1 MAVAFGSKARFDDL
15 RLSARVFLANKSA
28 VAGLVIFLGF
38 LIVGLLVTL
47 TPGLMGIQD
56 PGVFVSNAFINANV
70 ANCSGAWPEPPS
82 AAHWFG
88 TTEYQGAGG
97 FGCIDLFNLILK
109 AIPVDL
115 ALSFFIVLIGAGIG
129 TVIGILAGYMGR
141 YVDEGLMRLTDIF
154 FGIPFLVLA
163 IAVGFVIGRTLLN
176 MAVALMIVWWPLYAR
191 YGRSLTL
198 STKEMAFVESATA
211 AGSGR
216 WKILFKHIL
225 PNVLPPI
232 FIQISLDVGT
242 VVGIFSALA
251 FIGFLPTDANLPE
264 LGYITNQ
271 GLTLAPLGYWWTVV
285 FPGATITLFALAVN
299 LMGDGFRDVI
309 DPRRRS

>member
-97 FGCIDLFNLILK
+97 VGGIDFFYPDLK
-109 AIPVDL
+109 AVPGDL
-115 ALSFFIVLIGAGIG
+115 APSFLIVLFR
-129 TVIGILAGYMGR
+129 LGR
-141 YVDEGLMRLTDIF
+141 RNRL
-154 FGIPFLVLA
+154 
-163 IAVGFVIGRTLLN
+163 
-176 MAVALMIVWWPLYAR
+176 
-191 YGRSLTL
+191 
-198 STKEMAFVESATA
+198 
-211 AGSGR
+211 
-216 WKILFKHIL
+216 
-225 PNVLPPI
+225 
-232 FIQISLDVGT
+232 
-242 VVGIFSALA
+242 
-251 FIGFLPTDANLPE
+251 
-264 LGYITNQ
+264 
-271 GLTLAPLGYWWTVV
+271 
-285 FPGATITLFALAVN
+285 
-299 LMGDGFRDVI
+299 
-309 DPRRRS
+309 